1 MDDLNLPETPR
12 EINRAKL
19 AMFTNAFE
27 YHSDKEDKSPAEVEW
42 LAYIPKRI
50 AELEAIA

>member
-1 MDDLNLPETPR
+1 MDVPLPDSAK
-12 EINRAKL
+12 EINRAKV

-42 LAYIPKRI
+42 LKEIPARI
-50 AELEAIA
+50 AKLEAQA

>member
-1 MDDLNLPETPR
+1 MNDLNLPETPR

-19 AMFTNAFE
+19 AMFQNAFE

-42 LAYIPKRI
+42 LKEIPARI
-50 AELEAIA
+50 AQLEAQV